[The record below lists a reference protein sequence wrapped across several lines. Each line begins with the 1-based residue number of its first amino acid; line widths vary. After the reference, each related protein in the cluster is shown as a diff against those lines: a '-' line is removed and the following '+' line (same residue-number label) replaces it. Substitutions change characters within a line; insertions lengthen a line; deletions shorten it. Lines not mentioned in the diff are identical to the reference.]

1 MLKLKL
7 TVQFNYSKIIRG
19 IEVDNYN
26 LLSSDVREDRE
37 CLAACYAATAT
48 RMSLPEYPVSRHDQD
63 VIFGSEMH
71 FGVFGKSTEGKNLLA
86 KTSQENLLNPIPVC

>member
-1 MLKLKL
+1 MLKLKS

-63 VIFGSEMH
+63 VVFWSKDENESFGIFY
-71 FGVFGKSTEGKNLLA
+71 LR
-86 KTSQENLLNPIPVC
+86 